1 MVVRIVRFSLVS
13 LNMRHVLL
21 ILIYTGTF
29 SKVSELSKE
38 KKIEDAKNIA
48 I

>member
-1 MVVRIVRFSLVS
+1 
-13 LNMRHVLL
+13 MRHVLL
-21 ILIYTGTF
+21 ILIYAGTF

-48 I
+48 IKQCDFLHIV